1 MKISNLTDEMKALN
15 KTTVH
20 NLAEERSVGSLN
32 NELKM
37 RGKMNMESVSRKMI
51 LNKSFDLEGR
61 ESKHWQSQP

>member
-61 ESKHWQSQP
+61 ESKH